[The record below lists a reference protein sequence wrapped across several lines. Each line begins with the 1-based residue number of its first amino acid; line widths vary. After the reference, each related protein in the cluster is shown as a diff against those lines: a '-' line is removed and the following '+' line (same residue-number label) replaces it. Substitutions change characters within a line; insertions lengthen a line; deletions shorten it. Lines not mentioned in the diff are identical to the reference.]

1 MPWPQFSSN
10 HRTISPPPPARWN
23 IKDSEKTYRMWCTK
37 YNSDKNVVL
46 ISCLVDAA
54 VLKYTIY
61 TPISGV
67 RENKM
72 LLKLE
77 YTKALQ
83 WGQSGWHTSP
93 CNTTL
98 AWLEMKFKGIE
109 TESLLLNIELTP
121 NLCHT
126 CKNWKT
132 SEMFSYDI
140 YCNLI
145 KWKQIWFC
153 LLQTPFTLTEKR
165 DTFPV
170 SKKNKTLDHGFGL
183 CVCTTSKRVEK
194 CRQLGAKPPH

>member
-1 MPWPQFSSN
+1 
-10 HRTISPPPPARWN
+10 
-23 IKDSEKTYRMWCTK
+23 MWCRK

-67 RENKM
+67 CENK
-72 LLKLE
+72 
-77 YTKALQ
+77 
-83 WGQSGWHTSP
+83 
-93 CNTTL
+93 
-98 AWLEMKFKGIE
+98 
-109 TESLLLNIELTP
+109 
-121 NLCHT
+121 
-126 CKNWKT
+126 
-132 SEMFSYDI
+132 
-140 YCNLI
+140 
-145 KWKQIWFC
+145 
-153 LLQTPFTLTEKR
+153 EKR